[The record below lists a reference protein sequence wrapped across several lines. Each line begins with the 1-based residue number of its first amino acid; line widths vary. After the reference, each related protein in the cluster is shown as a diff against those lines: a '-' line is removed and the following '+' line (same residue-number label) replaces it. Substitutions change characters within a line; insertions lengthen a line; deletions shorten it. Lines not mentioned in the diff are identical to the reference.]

1 MSQKNELLLLWEACN
16 FSYFLLEQ
24 DSIGNKTYRVYD
36 GITFHY
42 VTFNALGQK
51 IQTIA

>member
-1 MSQKNELLLLWEACN
+1 MSAKNELLLLWEACN

-24 DSIGNKTYRVYD
+24 DSIGNKTYRVFD
-36 GITFHY
+36 GITFYY
-42 VTFNALGQK
+42 VTFNAIGEK